1 MSAYE
6 LPMFPL
12 EHPVLPGQLIP
23 LMLFEPRYLALTEHL
38 QTEMEPDFGIVGI
51 ERGREVG
58 GEDDRGDVGVVVRV
72 LEMGELPDGRIT
84 LVATGTR
91 RIRIAEWLDDA
102 PYPRA
107 MVEDWPDEVVA
118 EGLDMAAANLASAVH
133 ALVETA
139 KRQQPDLEVE
149 VPPIDPDHLDTS
161 IWRLITFSGLGP
173 LDVAALLRETDPI
186 SRSKTACQLIDDRRG
201 LLDALGGDDL

>member
-23 LMLFEPRYLALTEHL
+23 LMPFEPRYLALAEHL
-38 QTEMEPDFGIVGI
+38 QNEMEPDFGIVGI

-58 GEDDRGDVGVVVRV
+58 GEDDRSDVGVVARV
-72 LEMGELPDGRIT
+72 LEMGALPDGRIT

-102 PYPRA
+102 PYPLA

-118 EGLDMAAANLASAVH
+118 DGLDIAAANLASAVH

-139 KRQQPDLEVE
+139 TRQQPDLDVE

-161 IWRLITFSGLGP
+161 IWRLIAFSGLGP

-186 SRSKTACQLIDDRRG
+186 SRSKTACRLIDDRRE

>member
-23 LMLFEPRYLALTEHL
+23 LQLFEPRYLALAEHL
-38 QTEMEPDFGIVGI
+38 HGEIEADFGIVGI

-58 GEDDRGDVGVVVRV
+58 GDDVRADVGVVVRV
-72 LEMGELPDGRIT
+72 LEMTRLPDERVSI
-84 LVATGTR
+84 VAVGTR
-91 RIRIAEWLDDA
+91 RVKVDEWLDDA

-107 MVEDWPDEVVA
+107 MVTDWPDDVIKD
-118 EGLDMAAANLASAVH
+118 GLDIAAANLAAAVH
-133 ALVETA
+133 ALVDA
-139 KRQQPDLEVE
+139 ARRNQPGLEVE
-149 VPPIDPDHLDTS
+149 VPSIDPDHLDTS

-173 LDVAALLRETDPI
+173 LDTAALLRATDPI
-186 SRSKTACQLIDDRRG
+186 ARSTSACTIIDERRE
-201 LLDALGGDDL
+201 LLDALGDNDR

>member
-23 LMLFEPRYLALTEHL
+23 LQLFEPRYLALAEHL
-38 QTEMEPDFGIVGI
+38 QSEVEADFGVVGI

-58 GEDDRGDVGVVVRV
+58 GDDVRADVGVVVRV
-72 LEMGELPDGRIT
+72 LEMSSLPDGRVSI
-84 LVATGTR
+84 VAVGTR
-91 RIRIAEWLDDA
+91 RVRVDDWLDDA

-107 MVEDWPDEVVA
+107 MVTDWPDDVIED
-118 EGLDMAAANLASAVH
+118 GLDIAAANLAAAVH
-133 ALVETA
+133 ALVDA
-139 KRQQPDLEVE
+139 ARRNQPGLDVE

-161 IWRLITFSGLGP
+161 IWRLIAFSGLGP
-173 LDVAALLRETDPI
+173 LDTAALLRATDPVA
-186 SRSKTACQLIDDRRG
+186 RSASACMIIDERRE
-201 LLDALGGDDL
+201 LLDALGDNDR